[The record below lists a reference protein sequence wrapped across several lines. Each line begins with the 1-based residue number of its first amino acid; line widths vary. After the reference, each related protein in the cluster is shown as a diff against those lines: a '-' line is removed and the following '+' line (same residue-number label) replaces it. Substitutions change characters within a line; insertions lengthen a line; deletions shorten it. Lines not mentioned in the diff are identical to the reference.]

1 MVNHSELQ
9 NQRIAQIP
17 ATWAIEESPTTN
29 HNKPNRIKPQLG
41 TVKSCAFKFN
51 TTQTWILKA
60 GKQSNRGTLRW
71 RTICSTK
78 LDQSIEGP
86 TRINRE

>member
-60 GKQSNRGTLRW
+60 GKQTGALFGGGQFARPSLTNPLKDPRA
-71 RTICSTK
+71 
-78 LDQSIEGP
+78 
-86 TRINRE
+86 